1 MVKKTEIIL
10 TNEQY
15 LKLKEESKQPYLT
28 QKEFVEWKDNHFM
41 HLMVKVARIDGIVW
55 VIAGLS
61 LVILGIVLKIAF
73 G

>member
-1 MVKKTEIIL
+1 
-10 TNEQY
+10 
-15 LKLKEESKQPYLT
+15 
-28 QKEFVEWKDNHFM
+28 M